1 MMLVC
6 FNLFYCTWRLYLHTE
21 AHASSPDVR
30 QVIWFSLPYGGISVS
45 DKPSSVCAVPA
56 YGASAPF
63 SCRKSCCIH
72 RLRILLCFYCCW
84 SGRFCS
90 NDVRTFCFGNFM
102 LKLLGDRAGLLKCT
116 SSAAEGC

>member
-63 SCRKSCCIH
+63 SCRKSC
-72 RLRILLCFYCCW
+72 
-84 SGRFCS
+84 
-90 NDVRTFCFGNFM
+90 FGNFM